1 MVSKLRI
8 FDIILNPIKKW
19 AGVETYKHE
28 KMAIKLRRDELSS
41 ERRKLDHQELA
52 FSLEQIKITSAI
64 LSTGYYDVHDI
75 EFAKQPLLVEE
86 VNEYNEV
93 IIKEGYN
100 YEEYI
105 KQIELKK
112 GLMKSLEKNDYIR
125 LTSIQQVIND
135 LESKQNELIK
145 VESEVVEKEM
155 YYKRK

>member
-1 MVSKLRI
+1 MVSKLRV

-19 AGVETYKHE
+19 AGVEVYKHE
-28 KMAIKLRRDELSS
+28 KMAIKLKQGEISS
-41 ERRKLDHQELA
+41 ERRRLNHQELA

-64 LSTGYYDVHDI
+64 LSTGYYNVHDI

-93 IIKEGYN
+93 TFKEGYD

-105 KQIELKK
+105 RQIEMKK

-135 LESKQNELIK
+135 LESKQEELINI
-145 VESEVVEKEM
+145 ECEVDEKEM